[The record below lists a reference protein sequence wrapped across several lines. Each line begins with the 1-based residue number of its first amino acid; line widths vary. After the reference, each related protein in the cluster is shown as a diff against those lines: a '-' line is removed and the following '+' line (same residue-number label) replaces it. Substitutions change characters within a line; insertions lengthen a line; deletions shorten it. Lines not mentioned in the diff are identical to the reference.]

1 MARFAVT
8 LFRDRIAALK
18 PLLFALCLVPFG
30 ALLWDYTH
38 NTLGPDPVAAL
49 EHRTGLWALRLLLV
63 TLTVTP
69 LRRLTGW
76 NILISIRRNLGV
88 IGFLYILT
96 HFLIFFWWD
105 RNGSVVS
112 TATEI
117 VDREYLWYGFGA
129 LVIMT
134 PLALTSTDAMVSR
147 LGAKRWKL
155 LHRLTYVAVA
165 AGGYHYYLQA
175 KSDKRQPE
183 AYLIAIGLLLAYRFI
198 SKEIDL
204 RRDLRLAHAKLNAT
218 KTASPKK
225 KAFWSGTL
233 KIARIF
239 QETPDVKTFRFV
251 APEGGPLPFEHTAG
265 QYINLKLTIDGKR
278 VNRSYTIASSPTRSA
293 YCEISVKR
301 AANGYG
307 SKHLHDTWQEG
318 QLVQVSAPAGKFFFA
333 GHEADKIVLIAGG
346 IGITPMMS
354 VVRSLTDRGWAGQ
367 MYLVFS
373 VRKKDDIVF
382 AHEIMDL
389 QERHKNLHVL
399 ITLTNETDSA
409 WTGAR
414 GQITKELLAEF
425 IPDFKHGPVMLCGPD
440 PMMTAMRALVGAMGV
455 PDAEIHQEAFIST
468 PPVEITPDMKDA
480 EEALPDG
487 VVPSLS
493 FQKSGINAEQPSEQS
508 VLEVAEEAGV
518 AIPFECRSG
527 ICGQCKTRLVSGKVR
542 MEVQDAL
549 TQQDRAKGL
558 ILACQAHAT
567 RDCVI
572 DA

>member
-1 MARFAVT
+1 MPTSKFLDTRYAKWLVIVNAFV
-8 LFRDRIAALK
+8 
-18 PLLFALCLVPFG
+18 PL
-30 ALLWDYTH
+30 ALLVWDGYH
-38 NTLGPDPVAAL
+38 HQLGVNEVNFAIKT
-49 EHRTGLWALRLLLV
+49 TGLVGLTLLV
-63 TLTVTP
+63 LALLVTP
-69 LRRLTGW
+69 LRRWTKW
-76 NILISIRRNLGV
+76 NMLISIRRNLGV

-175 KSDKRQPE
+175 KSDKRQPD
-183 AYLIAIGLLLAYRFI
+183 AYLIAIGILLAYRFI
-198 SKEIDL
+198 AKEIDL

-251 APEGGPLPFEHTAG
+251 NPDGGPLPFEHAAG

-307 SKHLHDTWQEG
+307 SKHLHDTWKEG

-333 GHEADKIVLIAGG
+333 GHEAEQIVLIAGG

-354 VVRSLTDRGWAGQ
+354 VVRSLTDRGWGGQ

-373 VRKKDDIVF
+373 VRKREDIVF
-382 AHEIMDL
+382 AHELMDL
-389 QERHKNLHVL
+389 QERHENLHVL
-399 ITLTNETDSA
+399 ITLTNDPDSA

-414 GQITKELLAEF
+414 GQITKELLADF
-425 IPDFKHGPVMLCGPD
+425 IPNFKHGPVMLCGPD
-440 PMMTAMRALVGAMGV
+440 PMMTAMRALVGSMGI

-468 PPVEITPDMKDA
+468 PPVEITPDMKEA

-493 FQKSGINAEQPSEQS
+493 FQKSGINAEQPAEQS

-518 AIPFECRSG
+518 QIPFECRSG
-527 ICGQCKTRLVSGKVR
+527 ICGQCKTRLISGKVR

>member
-1 MARFAVT
+1 MPSSKFLDTRFSKWLVIVNAFV
-8 LFRDRIAALK
+8 
-18 PLLFALCLVPFG
+18 PL
-30 ALLWDYTH
+30 ALLIWDGYH
-38 NTLGPDPVAAL
+38 HQLGVNEVNFAIKT
-49 EHRTGLWALRLLLV
+49 TGLVGLTLLV
-63 TLTVTP
+63 LALVITP

-76 NILISIRRNLGV
+76 NVLISIRRNLGV

-105 RNGSVVS
+105 RNGSLSS
-112 TATEI
+112 TAREI
-117 VDREYLWYGFGA
+117 IDREYLWYGFGA
-129 LVIMT
+129 LLIMT
-134 PLALTSTDAMVSR
+134 PLALTSTDAMLAR

-183 AYLIAIGLLLAYRFI
+183 AYLIAIGVLLAYRFI
-198 SKEIDL
+198 AKELDL
-204 RRDLRLAHAKLNAT
+204 RRDLRVAHDKLTAAKSAAPN
-218 KTASPKK
+218 K

-251 APEGGPLPFEHTAG
+251 RPEGGPLPFEHAAG

-278 VNRSYTIASSPTRSA
+278 VNRSYTIASSPTRNA

-307 SKHLHDTWQEG
+307 SKHLHETWQEG

-373 VRKKDDIVF
+373 VRKKADVVF

-389 QERHKNLHVL
+389 EDRHENLHVL
-399 ITLTNETDSA
+399 ITLTNETDTA

-414 GQITKELLAEF
+414 GQITKELLADF
-425 IPDFKHGPVMLCGPD
+425 VPDFKRGPVMLCGPD
-440 PMMTAMRALVGAMGV
+440 PMMTAMRSLLVGMGI
-455 PDAEIHQEAFIST
+455 PDSEIHQEAFIST
-468 PPVEITPDMKDA
+468 PPVEITADMTEA
-480 EEALPDG
+480 EEALPEG

-493 FQKSGINAEQPSEQS
+493 FQKSGINAEQPAEQS

-527 ICGQCKTRLVSGKVR
+527 ICGQCKTRLISGKVR

-549 TQQDRAKGL
+549 TRQDRAKGL

>member
-1 MARFAVT
+1 
-8 LFRDRIAALK
+8 
-18 PLLFALCLVPFG
+18 
-30 ALLWDYTH
+30 
-38 NTLGPDPVAAL
+38 
-49 EHRTGLWALRLLLV
+49 
-63 TLTVTP
+63 
-69 LRRLTGW
+69 
-76 NILISIRRNLGV
+76 
-88 IGFLYILT
+88 
-96 HFLIFFWWD
+96 
-105 RNGSVVS
+105 
-112 TATEI
+112 
-117 VDREYLWYGFGA
+117 
-129 LVIMT
+129 
-134 PLALTSTDAMVSR
+134 MVSR

-175 KSDKRQPE
+175 KSDKRQPD
-183 AYLIAIGLLLAYRFI
+183 AYLIAIGVLLAYRFI
-198 SKEIDL
+198 TKELDL
-204 RRDLRLAHAKLNAT
+204 RRDLRIAHDKLNAA
-218 KTASPKK
+218 KSAAPKK

-251 APEGGPLPFEHTAG
+251 RPEGGPLPFEHTAG

-278 VNRSYTIASSPTRSA
+278 VNRSYTIASSPTRNA

-333 GHEADKIVLIAGG
+333 GHEADQIVLIAGG

-354 VVRSLTDRGWAGQ
+354 VVRSLTDRGWTGQ
-367 MYLVFS
+367 IYLVFS
-373 VRKKDDIVF
+373 VRTQRDIVF
-382 AHEIMDL
+382 AHELEDL
-389 QERHKNLHVL
+389 QRRHANLHVR
-399 ITLTNETDSA
+399 ITLTNDPDPA

-414 GQITKELLAEF
+414 GQVTKELLADF
-425 IPDFKHGPVMLCGPD
+425 IPNFNAGPSFKHGPVMLCGPD
-440 PMMTAMRALVGAMGV
+440 PMMTAMRALLVAMGI
-455 PDAEIHQEAFIST
+455 PDAEVHQEAFIST
-468 PPVEITPDMKDA
+468 PPVAMTPDLTEA
-480 EEALPDG
+480 EEALPEG
-487 VVPSLS
+487 VIPSLS
-493 FQKSGINAEQPSEQS
+493 FQKSGINAEQPAEQS
-508 VLEVAEEAGV
+508 ILEVAEEAGV
-518 AIPFECRSG
+518 TIPFECRSG

>member
-1 MARFAVT
+1 MSTSKFLDTRYAKWLVIINAFV
-8 LFRDRIAALK
+8 
-18 PLLFALCLVPFG
+18 PL
-30 ALLWDYTH
+30 ALLIWDGYH
-38 NTLGPDPVAAL
+38 HQLGVNEVNFAIKT
-49 EHRTGLWALRLLLV
+49 TGLVGLTLLV
-63 TLTVTP
+63 LALLVTP

-76 NILISIRRNLGV
+76 PMLISIRRNLGV

-105 RNGSVVS
+105 RNGSVSS
-112 TATEI
+112 TASEI
-117 VDREYLWYGFGA
+117 IDREYLWYGFGA

-134 PLALTSTDAMVSR
+134 PLAITSTDAMVSR

-175 KSDKRQPE
+175 KSDKRQPD
-183 AYLIAIGLLLAYRFI
+183 AYLIAIGILLAYRFI
-198 SKEIDL
+198 SKEFDL

-233 KIARIF
+233 KLARIF

-307 SKHLHDTWQEG
+307 SKHLHDTWKEG

-373 VRKKDDIVF
+373 VRKKEDIVF

-389 QERHKNLHVL
+389 QERHENLHVL

-409 WTGAR
+409 WTGKR

-440 PMMTAMRALVGAMGV
+440 PMMTAMRALVVSMGI
-455 PDAEIHQEAFIST
+455 PDAEVHQEAFIST
-468 PPVEITPDMKDA
+468 PPVEMTPDMKEA

-487 VVPSLS
+487 VIPSLS
-493 FQKSGINAEQPSEQS
+493 FQKSGINAEQPEEQS
-508 VLEVAEEAGV
+508 ILEVAEEAGV
-518 AIPFECRSG
+518 QIPFECRSG
-527 ICGQCKTRLVSGKVR
+527 ICGQCKTRLISGKVR
-542 MEVQDAL
+542 METQDAL